1 MFGHKLTLL
10 VLALAAGAL
19 AAPVAARA
27 QQPQAAA
34 PAGAQRI
41 QFTVVGLSCPFCA
54 YGIEKRLRHEIT
66 GLDSLGLEFQ
76 RGAVTLEVHDGA
88 QVTDDQLRAV
98 VRKAGFSVQGD
109 ITRSPLGGT
118 RRPGQGG
125 ADARE
130 SPAPD
135 GRRGPRVRRPG

>member
-1 MFGHKLTLL
+1 MLGYKVALVVLTLT
-10 VLALAAGAL
+10 AGAL

-27 QQPQAAA
+27 QQPHAAA

-54 YGIEKRLRHEIT
+54 YGIEKKLRHEIT
-66 GLDSLGLEFQ
+66 GLDSLGLEFE

-88 QVTDDQLRAV
+88 LVTDDQLRAV

-109 ITRSPLGGT
+109 IARSPLGGA
-118 RRPGQGG
+118 RSPGKGG
-125 ADARE
+125 ADAR
-130 SPAPD
+130 
-135 GRRGPRVRRPG
+135 

>member
-1 MFGHKLTLL
+1 MFGYKG
-10 VLALAAGAL
+10 ALAVVMLTAGAM

-41 QFTVVGLSCPFCA
+41 TFTVVGLSCPFCA
-54 YGIEKRLRHEIT
+54 YGIEKRLRREVA

-76 RGAVTLEVHDGA
+76 TGTVTLEVHDGV
-88 QVTDDQLRAV
+88 QVTDDALRAA

-118 RRPGQGG
+118 GSPEARG
-125 ADARE
+125 AGAR
-130 SPAPD
+130 
-135 GRRGPRVRRPG
+135 